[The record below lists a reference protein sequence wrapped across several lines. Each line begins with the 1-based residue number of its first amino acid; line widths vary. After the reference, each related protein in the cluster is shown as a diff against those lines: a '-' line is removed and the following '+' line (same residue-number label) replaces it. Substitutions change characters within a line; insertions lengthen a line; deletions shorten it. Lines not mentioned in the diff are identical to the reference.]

1 MWWSIFSSD
10 KCSIKN
16 MVGNLTQQ
24 ITLYKLDN
32 ITDVKVTYNVDD
44 TKLEKKG
51 NDIETKTKGNF
62 NVQKYNN
69 ACVKENMIGI
79 LEKSIYELLHNN
91 IDNNALSYFR
101 ENLMFKIL
109 NKKSKPNKY
118 IYGEDDGFNGKL
130 YFAIE
135 NPYETVRVHTE
146 NSEDKKKPVRLYDC
160 KIGKKTVFS
169 EDKGKKATISANFRD
184 KNISISSRYGFR
196 LEGVNLDK
204 DASDNKEYKNEMFNY
219 ICRFKNKKKQ
229 FNNLFKSINLAETAA
244 LKKVEKIIK

>member
-1 MWWSIFSSD
+1 
-10 KCSIKN
+10 

-44 TKLEKKG
+44 TKLEKG

-101 ENLMFKIL
+101 ENLMFKI
-109 NKKSKPNKY
+109 K
-118 IYGEDDGFNGKL
+118 
-130 YFAIE
+130 
-135 NPYETVRVHTE
+135 
-146 NSEDKKKPVRLYDC
+146 
-160 KIGKKTVFS
+160 
-169 EDKGKKATISANFRD
+169 
-184 KNISISSRYGFR
+184 
-196 LEGVNLDK
+196 
-204 DASDNKEYKNEMFNY
+204 
-219 ICRFKNKKKQ
+219 
-229 FNNLFKSINLAETAA
+229 
-244 LKKVEKIIK
+244 